1 MPQLGETVTE
11 GTITR
16 WLKQPGDPIKADEP
30 LFEVSTDKVDSEVPA
45 PTSGVLAEIRIAE
58 GETAAVGTV
67 LAVISDAGAAAPP
80 TAAAAGAATA
90 PPPPAAPAPAP
101 AAPPPA
107 PAAPA
112 PPPPS
117 TPAVPPM
124 PVAAPTPQAAEPVA
138 APRFESRPAEPP
150 APPPPPAAPTPSG
163 ADETEPGIVVSTGAA
178 PREPVSS
185 GTPPAAGAALTSP
198 VVRRLMAEH
207 GLDPADVTGTGEGGR
222 ITRKDVLDAA
232 ARSRDATMP
241 EGSVSDRV
249 AAPLVPPAP
258 PAPAPAPPPA
268 APAPPAPAPAPPPPA
283 APAPP
288 APAPPAPAPVA
299 PAPSPV
305 AAAAASAPA
314 PDVPAA
320 RSPRA
325 GGDLV
330 IPFSN
335 MRKRTAEH
343 MVRSKSTSPHVST
356 AVEVDF
362 ERVERVRSAHQAEWK
377 AREGFTLTYLPFV
390 ARAFCDTVD
399 EFPNVNASV
408 VDESLVVHAD
418 VHLSIA
424 VDLDFEGLIAPVV
437 RDADGKR
444 IRLIAREIHEMAA
457 RAKAKQLMPDEVLG
471 GTFTITNPGPFGTY
485 LTIPIINQPQV
496 AILATDGITKRAR
509 VVQGPDGLDV
519 IAVRH
524 IGLVGLT
531 WDHRAFDGAYAAAF
545 LDAMRER
552 LEHHDWASE
561 LD

>member
-58 GETAAVGTV
+58 GETVAVGTV
-67 LAVISDAGAAAPP
+67 LAVISDAGVGAPSAP
-80 TAAAAGAATA
+80 AAAGAATA
-90 PPPPAAPAPAP
+90 ADAATMVPRSAPPPPATAPLTP
-101 AAPPPA
+101 AAA
-107 PAAPA
+107 
-112 PPPPS
+112 
-117 TPAVPPM
+117 PM
-124 PVAAPTPQAAEPVA
+124 PVAAPTSPPPEPFA
-138 APRFESRPAEPP
+138 APRFESGPSEPAAPP
-150 APPPPPAAPTPSG
+150 APSPIG
-163 ADETEPGIVVSTGAA
+163 ADETDPGIVVSQGAA
-178 PREPVSS
+178 PRDPVSS
-185 GTPPAAGAALTSP
+185 GAGTPPAAGAALTSP

-222 ITRKDVLDAA
+222 ITRKDALDAA
-232 ARSRDATMP
+232 ARSRDATLP
-241 EGSVSDRV
+241 EAG
-249 AAPLVPPAP
+249 
-258 PAPAPAPPPA
+258 APAPVPVVPVPVPA
-268 APAPPAPAPAPPPPA
+268 APAPVPPPAPPPV
-283 APAPP
+283 APV
-288 APAPPAPAPVA
+288 PVA
-299 PAPSPV
+299 PAPVPV
-305 AAAAASAPA
+305 AAVPVAPDAAAAAAPA
-314 PDVPAA
+314 PDESAPRA
-320 RSPRA
+320 PRA
-325 GGDLV
+325 GGDAV

-343 MVRSKSTSPHVST
+343 MVRSRATSPHVST

-362 ERVERVRSAHQAEWK
+362 ERVERVRAAHQAEWK
-377 AREGFTLTYLPFV
+377 AREGFSLTYLPFV

-408 VDESLVVHAD
+408 VDESLVVHRD
-418 VHLSIA
+418 VHLSVA
-424 VDLDFEGLIAPVV
+424 VDLDFDGLIAPVV

-444 IRLIAREIHEMAA
+444 IRLIAREIHDMAA

-496 AILATDGITKRAR
+496 AILATDGITKRPR

-524 IGLVGLT
+524 IGLLGLT

-545 LDAMRER
+545 LLAMRER